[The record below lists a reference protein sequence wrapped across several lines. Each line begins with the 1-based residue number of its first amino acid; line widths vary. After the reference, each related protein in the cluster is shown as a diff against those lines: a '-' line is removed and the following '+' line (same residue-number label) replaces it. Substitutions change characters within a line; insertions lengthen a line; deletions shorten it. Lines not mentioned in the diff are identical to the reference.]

1 MANTGSMVRV
11 GIVSS
16 RDTSEHT
23 VRCFFPDR
31 DNAMSGWLRVLKS
44 PGTSST
50 LPGINDRVLVVY
62 PDGFNMDGYVMG
74 VIQ

>member
-11 GIVSS
+11 GVVSS
-16 RDTSEHT
+16 RDSSEHK

-31 DNAMSGWLRVLKS
+31 GNVMSGWLFVLKS
-44 PGTSST
+44 PGSSSS
-50 LPGINDRVLVVY
+50 LPSVNDRVLVVY